1 MQIMNL
7 LDVPAIIASKA
18 PKAAKFIPGFVYNYL
33 KRILHQD
40 DLNEIISDGWNS
52 TPQEFVQGVFK
63 RWRITYSLEGLDK
76 LDPNGR
82 YIFASNHPFGGMDG
96 MMIADCLIEHFGDAR
111 VVVNDIL
118 MHLEPLKPIWI
129 PVNTLGAQNAE
140 YVRLFDKGFASNHP
154 ILMFPAGIC
163 SRVVDGKIADLQ
175 WKNTFIR
182 RAHATGR
189 QVVPLYVE
197 GSLHKG
203 FYRLYRWRKALGI
216 KANIEMLYLVDG
228 MFRQQGKHFKMS
240 VGEPISPDS
249 LQAFGSVREQIAEV
263 RKKTYSMQKSEKK

>member
-1 MQIMNL
+1 MPL
-7 LDVPAIIASKA
+7 LDIPAVIASKA
-18 PKAAKFIPGFVYNYL
+18 PKAAKFIPGFVYRYL

-40 DLNEIISDGWNS
+40 GLNDILREGWELA
-52 TPQEFVQGVFK
+52 PQQFVQSVFE
-63 RWRITYSLEGLDK
+63 RWRITYTLEGLEK
-76 LDPNGR
+76 LDPKGR

-96 MMIADCLIEHFGDAR
+96 MMIAERLIDHFGDAR
-111 VVVNDIL
+111 VVVNDLL

-140 YVRLFDKGFASNHP
+140 YVRLFEEGFASDLP

-175 WKNTFIR
+175 WKNTFVR

-189 QVVPLYVE
+189 SVVPLYVE
-197 GSLHKG
+197 GSLGKG
-203 FYRLYRWRKALGI
+203 FYRIYRWRKALGI

-228 MFRQQGKHFKMS
+228 MFAQQGKNFRMV
-240 VGEPISPDS
+240 VGDPVSPEE
-249 LQAFGSVREQIAEV
+249 LKQCGSVREQVEYM
-263 RKKTYSMQKSEKK
+263 RKKTYLMQKSDEK

>member
-1 MQIMNL
+1 MNL
-7 LDVPAIIASKA
+7 LDIPAIIASKA
-18 PKAAKFIPGFVYNYL
+18 PKAAKYIPGFVYRYL

-40 DLNEIISDGWNS
+40 ELNEIITNGWECS
-52 TPQEFVQGVFK
+52 PQGFVQQVFK
-63 RWRITYSLEGLDK
+63 GWKITYTIEGLDK
-76 LDPNGR
+76 LDPKGR

-129 PVNTLGAQNAE
+129 PVNTLGAQNPE
-140 YVRLFDKGFASNHP
+140 YVRLFDEGFASNHP

-163 SRVVDGKIADLQ
+163 SRVVDGKITDLQ
-175 WKNTFIR
+175 WKNTFVR

-189 QVVPLYVE
+189 EVVPMHVE

-203 FYRLYRWRKALGI
+203 FYRMYKLRKALGI
-216 KANIEMLYLVDG
+216 KANIEMLFLVDG
-228 MFRQQGKHFKMS
+228 MFRQNGKHFTMR
-240 VGEPISPDS
+240 VGEPISPAELKS
-249 LQAFGSVREQIAEV
+249 LGSPREQVEAV
-263 RKKTYSMQKSEKK
+263 RKKTYSLEKCAEK

>member
-1 MQIMNL
+1 MPL
-7 LDVPAIIASKA
+7 LDIPAVIASKA
-18 PKAAKFIPGFVYNYL
+18 PKAAKYIPGFIYSYL

-40 DLNEIISDGWNS
+40 GLNEILSDGWNLS
-52 TPQEFVQGVFK
+52 PQQFVQATFK
-63 RWRITYSLEGLDK
+63 RWKITYTIEGLEK

-82 YIFASNHPFGGMDG
+82 YIFAANHPFGGMDG

-111 VVVNDIL
+111 VVVNDML

-129 PVNTLGAQNAE
+129 PVNTLGAQNPE
-140 YVRLFDKGFASNHP
+140 YVRLFEDGFASNLP

-163 SRVVDGKIADLQ
+163 SRVVEGKIADLQ
-175 WKNTFIR
+175 WKNTFVR

-189 QVVPLYVE
+189 QVVPLHVE

-203 FYRLYRWRKALGI
+203 FYRIYRWRKALGI

-228 MFRQQGKHFKMS
+228 MFRQQGKSFRMS
-240 VGEPISPDS
+240 VGEPLTSEQ
-249 LQAFGSVREQIAEV
+249 LKGYGSIKEQVEEV
-263 RKKTYSMQKSEKK
+263 RKKTYSMQKCDTK